1 MWIKKFLQKK
11 RQHSEE
17 MYWRWV
23 YGLMGLSSYQPDII
37 NYETKEIM

>member
-23 YGLMGLSSYQPDII
+23 YGLMGLSMSILI
-37 NYETKEIM
+37 WSIAIVMSFK